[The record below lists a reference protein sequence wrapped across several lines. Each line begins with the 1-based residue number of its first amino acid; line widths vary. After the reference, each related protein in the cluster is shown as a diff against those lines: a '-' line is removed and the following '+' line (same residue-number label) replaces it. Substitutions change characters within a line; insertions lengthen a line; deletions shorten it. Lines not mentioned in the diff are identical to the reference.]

1 MNAPQAPQ
9 PTALKLTDTIKSLVN
24 NALTAGKPMGFAYVD
39 DHGTPNLSYR
49 GSVLAYSD
57 TQLAL
62 WARNPEGGLVKA
74 IGSHPEVALLYGD
87 IAPPK
92 SFLTFRG
99 HGRIDSTESVRRR
112 VYDEPPELERNADK
126 DRKGVA
132 IIIDLKSVHG
142 LVAGERLQMVAK

>member
-9 PTALKLTDTIKSLVN
+9 PTELKLTDTIKSLVN
-24 NALTAGKPMGFAYVD
+24 NALTAGKPMSFAYVD
-39 DHGTPNLSYR
+39 DRGTPNLSYR
-49 GSVLAYSD
+49 GSVLAYSG

-99 HGRIDSTESVRRR
+99 RGRIDGTESVRRR
-112 VYDEPPELERNADK
+112 VYDESPELERNADK
-126 DRKGVA
+126 DRKGIA

-142 LVAGERLQMVAK
+142 LAAGERLQMVAK